1 MRHLTQ
7 PSHTHNSK
15 QWFSPRA
22 AGRVQPSLSDVWF
35 LVRVLYT
42 EPRRSVSEDA
52 ALTCR
57 AERVSAQEKS
67 STDHIVEGLLQER
80 AGAGGLAAHARLPP
94 RQAGRAAQQHR
105 AVGVAP
111 AGEGGA
117 RPAQTVGDR
126 APQLQYRVRSVQGVV
141 QYRGDRQGVRGLLQ
155 QVGGAPPPVCTAVP
169 PAVQCSRVQFS
180 RSTCWA
186 GLQGSRGCCRGTRQ
200 SSQEPANILILP
212 LILQY

>member
-42 EPRRSVSEDA
+42 EPRRSVSEEA

-57 AERVSAQEKS
+57 AERVSLEETS

-80 AGAGGLAAHARLPP
+80 AGAGGLAANARLPP
-94 RQAGRAAQQHR
+94 RQAGRAARAQQHR

-126 APQLQYRVRSVQGVV
+126 AAQLQYKVR
-141 QYRGDRQGVRGLLQ
+141 
-155 QVGGAPPPVCTAVP
+155 
-169 PAVQCSRVQFS
+169 AVQWGVCSTGETGRGCGDCCSRLEELRLLWALLCLLLSSAVEFS
-180 RSTCWA
+180 LPGVPVGQAYWGA
-186 GLQGSRGCCRGTRQ
+186 GTAAGGRGRAHRNLLFCH
-200 SSQEPANILILP
+200 
-212 LILQY
+212 